1 MDNKAKQFKVEA
13 GGETFIIKVTPL
25 DAEPAESAAA
35 TTETMATPVP
45 ADTGVTEKPKL
56 YTKDTEGAVVAPAVG
71 MVVMVKVKIGDHVKN
86 GDVVAITEA
95 MKVQNEIH
103 ATHSGTVQEIVV
115 REKDV
120 VDIDDVLMVV
130 KPDEQ

>member
-1 MDNKAKQFKVEA
+1 MDNKAKQFKVEVN
-13 GGETFIIKVTPL
+13 GETFIIKVTPV
-25 DAEPAESAAA
+25 DANPVESVAA
-35 TTETMATPVP
+35 TTETVATPVP

-56 YTKDTEGAVVAPAVG
+56 YTKDTEGAVVATSVG
-71 MVVMVKVKIGDHVKN
+71 MVVMVKVKIGDHVEN

-103 ATHSGTVQEIVV
+103 TPHSGMVQDIVV
-115 REKDV
+115 RQEDV

-130 KPDEQ
+130 KPDEH